1 MQIVAFSSCLPSRN
15 SSNQQIKLLNNQA
28 KRNLGYFFLGNF
40 VFCCAEKKRERERE
54 ESKDDCCC
62 REEKTFV
69 PLMHLNTTK
78 KKRRKEKIWKIV
90 NLYDE

>member
-40 VFCCAEKKRERERE
+40 VFCCAEKERERERE
-54 ESKDDCCC
+54 KSQRMIVAAE
-62 REEKTFV
+62 
-69 PLMHLNTTK
+69 K
-78 KKRRKEKIWKIV
+78 KKLLFR
-90 NLYDE
+90 LCT

>member
-1 MQIVAFSSCLPSRN
+1 LC
-15 SSNQQIKLLNNQA
+15 
-28 KRNLGYFFLGNF
+28 G
-40 VFCCAEKKRERERE
+40 ERERE

-78 KKRRKEKIWKIV
+78 KTKKTENMK
-90 NLYDE
+90 NC